1 MRITIIKS
9 LKTNKNTKL
18 VTFDYHDIYD
28 YVDETVSQF
37 LIDTKMKYGLLSL
50 S

>member
-1 MRITIIKS
+1 MISKTTTIVLMRITIIKS

-28 YVDETVSQF
+28 YVDETVS
-37 LIDTKMKYGLLSL
+37 
-50 S
+50 